1 MVNDAADRLC
11 LAAVNADHTKQLE
24 EPDFSNIR
32 DWDKNVIE
40 TRWALAYLLL
50 WLLEICEGLPTDYL
64 GK

>member
-32 DWDKNVIE
+32 D
-40 TRWALAYLLL
+40 
-50 WLLEICEGLPTDYL
+50 
-64 GK
+64 